1 MKKLLTILGSVGL
14 VATT

>member
-14 VATT
+14 VAT